1 MGGAGENGAVVW
13 WGWLGRIVVGV
24 SGEIQVAEAAA
35 EVGAVAAGFFEG
47 YFVFFGEELGG
58 FVVATSVF

>member
-1 MGGAGENGAVVW
+1 MAGPD
-13 WGWLGRIVVGV
+13 RRGV